1 MSEVASSPSLSLDE
15 VSIKLGVSPSAVK
28 KRVAN
33 LNIPVMRGARGKL
46 IFDARAF
53 GLLAEADGLLKAGHG
68 FEECRKRLGLEHSA
82 AIDVEAEDL
91 APASEEIGKTRRL
104 PTPVFVQLRRRKPPP
119 ATPETPLP
127 DLLAR
132 LDLALKLMEEKDR
145 HNQMLQAKLMVTYDE
160 ITRLSATAAAHQERS
175 LNLHVEVQRL
185 QGELRLLAAPEP
197 PRPWWRFWR

>member
-1 MSEVASSPSLSLDE
+1 MSELATSPALSLEE

-68 FEECRKRLGLEHSA
+68 FEECRKRLGLEQAA

-91 APASEEIGKTRRL
+91 APEGPDLGLTRKL
-104 PTPVFVQLRRRKPPP
+104 PTPVFVQLRRRKPAP

-145 HNQMLQAKLMVTYDE
+145 HNQMLQAKLMVAYDE
-160 ITRLSATAAAHQERS
+160 ITKLSATAAAHQERS
-175 LNLHVEVQRL
+175 HNLQVEVHRL
-185 QGELRLLAAPEP
+185 QGEMRLLAPPEA
-197 PRPWWRFWR
+197 PRPWWQVWK